1 MQLKHEERKKKQ
13 ENFTKDKKDTYMYIK
28 IKLMST
34 FTNMGDIYNNAWTEI
49 HLCIQEFVYEKQ
61 LFTIEK
67 ISVNIH
73 VGKNNIKL
81 FNITCILY
89 ITILHVET
97 YQGYIGHSIVFECTM
112 FLKNSVIRQP

>member
-1 MQLKHEERKKKQ
+1 
-13 ENFTKDKKDTYMYIK
+13 MYIK

-49 HLCIQEFVYEKQ
+49 HLCIQEFGYEK
-61 LFTIEK
+61 LFNVYYYRK
-67 ISVNIH
+67 DFSKYIH
-73 VGKNNIKL
+73 KGKNNIKL

-112 FLKNSVIRQP
+112 LLTDLM